1 MKNTINPSLL
11 LLLLISAMILTSCD
25 KFNDTPSV
33 QPDLSVVNDQALVNR
48 VFEDLDNITLT
59 VLGSSGLG
67 ARTNANIPASSL
79 CDGAKVTLDETKKT
93 ITMDFG
99 TSCINTNGTVRK
111 GIVLL
116 TYTGKIGF
124 PGAKVTT
131 TFQGYEVDGLKV
143 EGTRTLLN
151 KGVNIETNTI
161 NLEVIIQNGKVTWPD
176 NTFMTLTSNQE
187 RSIKLNAQG
196 YEASIKGT
204 VSGMSREIMA
214 YTGATTDPLVYTK
227 SCIDSGVTTPNSGIL
242 LIKYNGMDLSINYG
256 SGACDKKAT
265 IIYPG
270 GSKEVTLD

>member
-1 MKNTINPSLL
+1 
-11 LLLLISAMILTSCD
+11 MILTSCD
-25 KFNDTPSV
+25 NFNDTPAV
-33 QPDLSVVNDQALVNR
+33 QPDLSVVNDQALVSR

-67 ARTNANIPASSL
+67 ARTNVNIPASSL
-79 CDGAKVTLDETKKT
+79 CDGAMVTLDEAKKT
-93 ITMDFG
+93 ITIDFG
-99 TSCINTNGTVRK
+99 TSCISTNGTVRK

-116 TYTGKIGF
+116 TYTGKIAF

-151 KGVNIETNTI
+151 KGVNLETNTI
-161 NLEVIIQNGKVTWPD
+161 NLEVLIQNGKITWPD

-187 RSIKLNAQG
+187 RSLKLSAQG

-204 VSGMSREIMA
+204 VSGMSREIMS

-242 LIKYNGMDLSINYG
+242 VINYNGIDLSINYG
-256 SGACDKKAT
+256 SGTCDKKAT
-265 IIYPG
+265 ITYPG
-270 GSKEVTLD
+270 GSNEVTLD